1 MIYGIFG
8 TAGAALAAFA
18 GWRWLK
24 WRNRIDYPPAESLII
39 QPQVD
44 VSVTRQPD
52 GALRIDWSLPAPPVA
67 IYTGTQPDT
76 IDTHTPLKAHMDGQ
90 SAVVDGLPGDARHYF
105 LLEFT
110 GGTRLPAAERTLPL
124 AGAANFRDIG
134 GYTTR
139 DGKRLRW
146 GRVYRSGQLSNLTD
160 GDHRYLAQ
168 IGVRLV
174 CDLRA
179 EEEVAEEPDNLP
191 GNVTYTHLPLT
202 TDTDVSRRRR
212 LRAILF
218 NRHRLPD
225 VMREVYTRL
234 IIDSN
239 GPLMGSIMRRLAHP
253 ENLPAI
259 IHCTAGKDRAGVTAA
274 LVMLALGV
282 PEETVIADY
291 TLSNRYYADFRDIAD
306 KALKPLAR
314 FGVKGDDLY
323 PLITAN
329 PAVLRHALDY
339 MRDKYGSVEGY
350 LREAAGVDD
359 ALIAS
364 LRANLL
370 E

>member
-1 MIYGIFG
+1 MWVAGL
-8 TAGAALAAFA
+8 AGAALAAVIGA
-18 GWRWLK
+18 MRWLK

-44 VSVTRQPD
+44 VDITRQPD
-52 GALRIDWSLPAPPVA
+52 GALAIRWFIPGALSA
-67 IYTGTQPDT
+67 IYAGTQPDA
-76 IDTHTPLKAHMDGQ
+76 IDTHTPLNASIDGQ
-90 SAVVDGLPGDARHYF
+90 SASVTGLPGEMRHYF
-105 LLEFT
+105 RLDFAD
-110 GGTRLPAAERTLPL
+110 GTCLTAAERVLPL
-124 AGAANFRDIG
+124 TGAANFRDIG
-134 GYTTR
+134 GYTTH

-146 GRVYRSGQLSNLTD
+146 GRVYRSGQLSNLTED
-160 GDHRYLAQ
+160 DHRYLAQ
-168 IGVRLV
+168 IGIKLV

-191 GNVTYTHLPLT
+191 GGVAYHHLPLAT
-202 TDTDVSRRRR
+202 EDDVSRGRR

-225 VMREVYTRL
+225 VMREVYTRI
-234 IIDSN
+234 IIDGN
-239 GPLMGSIMRRLAHP
+239 GPLVGNIMRRLAHP

-291 TLSNRYYADFRDIAD
+291 TLSNRYYENFRDIAD
-306 KALKPLAR
+306 RALKPLAR

-339 MRDKYGSVEGY
+339 MRAKYGSVEAY
-350 LREAAGVDD
+350 LRDAAGVDD